1 MRELEC
7 ATNVLGVTPN
17 ASNGAETTQ
26 TDRQRRDL
34 PKGVAEPAVIVGE
47 RGRPGGLEPNRCRR
61 NLPIQQLSP
70 NQNYRAHVLAR
81 RVLRASYVSG
91 TAEDH
96 LPRPAP
102 VWAPAGRIYVQY
114 SWELRHA
121 QFQPERTC
129 GLGQSGLRSPGFHRR
144 TRLTLTNR
152 GEHRGLA
159 SPEAIGAA
167 DRPKKK
173 QP

>member
-7 ATNVLGVTPN
+7 ATKVLGVTRN
-17 ASNGAETTQ
+17 ASHGVERTRA
-26 TDRQRRDL
+26 DRQRRDL
-34 PKGVAEPAVIVGE
+34 PKGVAAPAAIVGE

-61 NLPIQQLSP
+61 NLPIQQRSP
-70 NQNYRAHVLAR
+70 NQNCRARVLAR

-129 GLGQSGLRSPGFHRR
+129 GLGQSGLRSPGFHHR

-152 GEHRGLA
+152 GEHRCLA
-159 SPEAIGAA
+159 SPETLGTA
-167 DRPKKK
+167 DRPEQK